1 MSGDPEEPAAAIDP
15 AVQLA
20 AMDPVFEQLGR
31 AFVGAGRLFATP
43 GSVEGERPGLWYSA
57 VGGPIPGFNRL
68 VVTQMSEATVDADI
82 DTALDE
88 LRRFPI
94 LSAWIPPGA
103 QPSDLVDRFARR
115 GFVLDD
121 EPVPAMSA
129 ALAEFTMGEPPDD
142 VEWTVARDPTATAIA
157 IDVLCRGFGVP
168 DSVRPVFEHA
178 LALPPNPPSQLG
190 TFVVSLAGKPSAT
203 ALGVVVDD
211 VVAIY
216 NVATVPEARE
226 RGLGSFATRLTMQH
240 GLEAGARTA
249 ILEASEMGH
258 SVYRRLGFREVGRY
272 RVLVRRAEG
281 AIEIPL

>member
-1 MSGDPEEPAAAIDP
+1 MPDAAIDP
-15 AVQLA
+15 
-20 AMDPVFEQLGR
+20 VFEELAR

-68 VVTQMSEATVDADI
+68 VVTEMREATADADL
-82 DTALDE
+82 DAALEE

-103 QPSDLVDRFARR
+103 QPPDIVDRFARR
-115 GFVLDD
+115 GFVADD
-121 EPVPAMSA
+121 ELVPAMSA
-129 ALAEFTMGEPPDD
+129 DLAGLSVPDPPPDI
-142 VEWTVARDPTATAIA
+142 EWTLARDPAATGIA
-157 IDVLCRGFGVP
+157 IDVLCRGFEVP

-178 LALPPNPPSQLG
+178 LALPPDPPPQLG
-190 TFVVSLAGKPSAT
+190 TFVVSLGGKPSAT

-216 NVATVPEARE
+216 NVATVPEARGH
-226 RGLGSFATRLTMQH
+226 GLGSFATRVAMRH
-240 GLEAGARTA
+240 GLDAGARTA

-258 SVYRRLGFREVGRY
+258 SLYLRLGFRDVGRY